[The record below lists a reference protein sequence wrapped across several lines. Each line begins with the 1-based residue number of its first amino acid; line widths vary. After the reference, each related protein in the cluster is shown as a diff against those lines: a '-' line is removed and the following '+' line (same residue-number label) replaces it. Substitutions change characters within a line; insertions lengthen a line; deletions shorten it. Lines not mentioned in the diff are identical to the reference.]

1 MPKILHTYR
10 YTGRPWEILQ
20 SVVPEG
26 YTIKTLDPPTYEQ
39 LVKEAED
46 ADYFLVSGRLPI
58 DKGVLD
64 AAKKLKMIQRTGVG
78 TEMLDKEEIKQR
90 GIPVYVNAGVNAR
103 SVAEHTL
110 TLILACL
117 KHIPL
122 IDRQV
127 RNGIWKKQETGISC
141 HELYGKTV
149 GLVGMGAIGRH
160 VAEYLNVFGAKILYT
175 DVHQLSPEQEQKLNA
190 TYIPSF
196 EEMLSQVDILSFHC
210 PLTNENKEMLNEKT
224 IAMMK
229 PNATIINTARG
240 KLINES
246 ALYHALKEKR
256 ISAAGLDVHYEE
268 PISTDNHLLSTLD
281 NVILT
286 PHIGGLSFET
296 FQTMMKDAIENIVMF
311 DKSQSEKINSKKNLI
326 YN

>member
-10 YTGRPWEILQ
+10 YTGQPWAILQ
-20 SVVPEG
+20 SVVPKG
-26 YTIKTLDPPTYEQ
+26 YTIKTLDTPTYEQ
-39 LVKEAED
+39 LIKEAED

-78 TEMLDKEEIKQR
+78 TEMLDKEEIKRR

-110 TLILACL
+110 TLMLACL
-117 KHIPL
+117 KRIPF
-122 IDRQV
+122 IDKQV
-127 RNGIWKKQETGISC
+127 RNGIWKKQETGTSC

-149 GLVGMGAIGRH
+149 GLVGLGAIGRQ

-175 DVHQLSPEQEQKLNA
+175 DVHQLSPEQEQKLNV

-196 EEMLSQVDILSFHC
+196 EEMLSQVDILSLHC
-210 PLTNENKEMLNEKT
+210 PLTNENKEMLNEQT

-229 PNATIINTARG
+229 SNATIINTARG

-296 FQTMMKDAIENIVMF
+296 FQTMMKDAIENIVAF
-311 DKSQSEKINSKKNLI
+311 DKQNLQSIENKILKL
-326 YN
+326 

>member
-26 YTIKTLDPPTYEQ
+26 YTIKTLDTPTYEQ

-110 TLILACL
+110 ALMLSCL
-117 KHIPL
+117 KRIPA
-122 IDRQV
+122 IDKQV
-127 RNGIWKKQETGISC
+127 RQGIWKKQETGTSC

-149 GLVGMGAIGRH
+149 GLVGMGAIGRQ
-160 VAEYLNVFGAKILYT
+160 VAEYLHVFGAKILYT
-175 DVHQLSPEQEQKLNA
+175 DLCQLSSEQEQKLYA
-190 TYIPSF
+190 TYISSL
-196 EEMLSQVDILSFHC
+196 EEMLPLVDILSFHC
-210 PLTNENKEMLNEKT
+210 PLTNDNKEILNERT
-224 IAMMK
+224 LSMMK
-229 PNATIINTARG
+229 SDAIIVNTARG
-240 KLINES
+240 KLIEEV
-246 ALYHALKEKR
+246 ALYKALKNGKVR
-256 ISAAGLDVHYEE
+256 AAGLDVHYEE
-268 PISTDNHLLSTLD
+268 PISINNHLLSTSD

-296 FQTMMKDAIENIVMF
+296 FHAMMKDAVENIVLYEEGNMEMLQN
-311 DKSQSEKINSKKNLI
+311 KLL
-326 YN
+326 

>member
-10 YTGRPWEILQ
+10 YTGQPWAILQ

-26 YTIKTLDPPTYEQ
+26 YTIKTLDTPTYEQ
-39 LVKEAED
+39 LIKEAED

-64 AAKKLKMIQRTGVG
+64 AATRLKMIQRTGVG
-78 TEMLDKEEIKQR
+78 TEMLDKEEIKRR

-110 TLILACL
+110 TLMLACL
-117 KHIPL
+117 KRIPF
-122 IDRQV
+122 IDKQV
-127 RNGIWKKQETGISC
+127 RNGIWKKQETGTSC

-149 GLVGMGAIGRH
+149 GLVGLGAIGRQ

-175 DVHQLSPEQEQKLNA
+175 DIRQLLPEQEQKLNA

-196 EEMLSQVDILSFHC
+196 EEMLSQVDILSLHC
-210 PLTNENKEMLNEKT
+210 PLTNENKEMLNEQT

-229 PNATIINTARG
+229 SNATIINTARG

-246 ALYHALKEKR
+246 ALYHALKEGR
-256 ISAAGLDVHYEE
+256 INAAGLDVHYEE

-311 DKSQSEKINSKKNLI
+311 DKSQLEKISSKKLNL
-326 YN
+326 